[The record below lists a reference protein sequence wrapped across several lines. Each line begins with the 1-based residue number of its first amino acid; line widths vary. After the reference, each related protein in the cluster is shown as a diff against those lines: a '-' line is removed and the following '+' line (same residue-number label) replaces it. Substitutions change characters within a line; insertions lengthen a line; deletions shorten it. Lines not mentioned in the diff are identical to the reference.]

1 MRDNSSYYTL
11 DGKRVQFKDIAFR
24 LQAHGVDL
32 NNGRFLILQGE
43 VEQIAQMKPK
53 AENENDTGLLEFLE
67 EIIGTLRYKV
77 L

>member
-1 MRDNSSYYTL
+1 M
-11 DGKRVQFKDIAFR
+11 
-24 LQAHGVDL
+24 
-32 NNGRFLILQGE
+32 QGE

-77 L
+77 QTYLSLILSLKANSMNKF